1 MTSIKNCTIIYG
13 YTDNCLDDIDQDS
26 PVLLIEP
33 RNEFIDKI
41 RSLRNS
47 NILLISKVLTHK
59 KSFQETT
66 LYYKKEND
74 IYWLR
79 DDTLTVNGFN
89 MFNIR
94 KYVTYTI
101 TLEDIISQYKL
112 QNIKAFIVNL
122 NITNIT
128 QILDSLSRYNHI
140 VSNIYIK
147 NEIQE
152 ECKIVVYYN
161 KQQVQGTETGT
172 ETGIETGAY
181 FKYVHK
187 NLNVELPSI
196 AMYFLNANEK
206 LNSDELNLLISQYK
220 MNIIIRNED
229 ESNCLDSDVNKMI
242 IVPYPESVQII
253 KQEPLTN
260 IKASKIFFENVVN
273 TLDTLF
279 SAQSTSDSIIQIDN
293 LDIIIQF
300 NPKYFSNNK
309 TLQIMYPL
317 KDNTIYINRLY
328 DIMYASKNCMY
339 MIYQILKSKYFTDY
353 IDSKRQ
359 ERPGLFKIFSKRYF
373 YDYLSKIFV
382 FKEF

>member
-41 RSLRNS
+41 RSLRNC
-47 NILLISKVLTHK
+47 NVLLISKVLTHK

-187 NLNVELPSI
+187 NLNVEVEEFQDLNPTAENICVVTYQKLRKHLPNNLDLKITLYETPRNFVTYS
-196 AMYFLNANEK
+196 EK
-206 LNSDELNLLISQYK
+206 L
-220 MNIIIRNED
+220 
-229 ESNCLDSDVNKMI
+229 
-242 IVPYPESVQII
+242 
-253 KQEPLTN
+253 
-260 IKASKIFFENVVN
+260 
-273 TLDTLF
+273 
-279 SAQSTSDSIIQIDN
+279 
-293 LDIIIQF
+293 
-300 NPKYFSNNK
+300 
-309 TLQIMYPL
+309 
-317 KDNTIYINRLY
+317 
-328 DIMYASKNCMY
+328 
-339 MIYQILKSKYFTDY
+339 
-353 IDSKRQ
+353 
-359 ERPGLFKIFSKRYF
+359 
-373 YDYLSKIFV
+373 
-382 FKEF
+382 